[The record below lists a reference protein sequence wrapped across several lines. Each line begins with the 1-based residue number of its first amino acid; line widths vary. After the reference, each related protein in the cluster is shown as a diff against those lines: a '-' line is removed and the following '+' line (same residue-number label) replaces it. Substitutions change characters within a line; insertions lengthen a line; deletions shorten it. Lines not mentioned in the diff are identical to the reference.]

1 MYFTPPRNDISL
13 SFVPQQDLCHFVNNL
28 QFVLK
33 LRKIEFMGE
42 IRENQLIK
50 LFFKDAEG
58 TEKELNCSIKSIFKD
73 RISLSYPEN
82 IMQYVDYLQEGDDI
96 SVKIFTPTGIK
107 AYDAIVLNSPLE
119 NDFVIEFVEDFIEIQ
134 RRKYLRM
141 DYEAKVL
148 IQVGLSKTVTNTI
161 DIGGGGIRFAS
172 ETPFEPNQ
180 TVECHLFL
188 PEYSAIQA
196 QGIIIKEKHL
206 KEDEYVIFFTKIDEK
221 DRTKLLQK
229 CFALQVDR
237 YN

>member
-1 MYFTPPRNDISL
+1 MDI
-13 SFVPQQDLCHFVNNL
+13 
-28 QFVLK
+28 
-33 LRKIEFMGE
+33 
-42 IRENQLIK
+42 IRENQLVK

-58 TEKELNCSIKSIFKD
+58 SEKELNCSIKKVFKD
-73 RISLSYPEN
+73 RISLIPPEET
-82 IMQYVDYLQEGDDI
+82 IDYVDYLQEGDDV
-96 SVKIFTPTGIK
+96 SVKIFTPAGIK

-119 NDFVIEFVEDFIEIQ
+119 NDFVIEFVENYIEIQ

-148 IQVGLSKTVTNTI
+148 IQVGFTKVVTHTI

-180 TVECHLFL
+180 TVTCHLFL
-188 PEYSAIQA
+188 PEVPVIQA

-206 KEDEYVIFFTKIDEK
+206 KDDEYVIFFTKIDEK
-221 DRTKLLQK
+221 DRTKILQK

-237 YN
+237 YQ